1 MASYH
6 TNPQGQVFW
15 DSHSVLTW
23 SLLFYT
29 RLYSQFGPQKLS
41 NICFCNQDDN
51 FYLIKIAISARIV
64 GIEFDYIHSRL
75 FNLHIPNDPRH
86 ITFFT

>member
-51 FYLIKIAISARIV
+51 IFSSKTAISTRIV
-64 GIEFDYIHSRL
+64 GIEFDYSFKALQSPH
-75 FNLHIPNDPRH
+75 PE
-86 ITFFT
+86 